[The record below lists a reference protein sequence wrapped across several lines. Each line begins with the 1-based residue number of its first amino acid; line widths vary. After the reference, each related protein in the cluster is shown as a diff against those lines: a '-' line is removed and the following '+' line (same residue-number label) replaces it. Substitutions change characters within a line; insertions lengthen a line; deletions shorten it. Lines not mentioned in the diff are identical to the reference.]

1 MAPVGLSRRP
11 LRMFLARLVSTLVP
25 GTRETNE
32 MKMDYR

>member
-1 MAPVGLSRRP
+1 MAPVGMSRRA
-11 LRMFLARLVSTLVP
+11 LRISLAGLVSTLVP

>member
-1 MAPVGLSRRP
+1 MAPAGLNRRP
-11 LRMFLARLVSTLVP
+11 LRTFLAGLVSTLVP

>member
-25 GTRETNE
+25 GRRETNE
-32 MKMDYR
+32 TEMAYR